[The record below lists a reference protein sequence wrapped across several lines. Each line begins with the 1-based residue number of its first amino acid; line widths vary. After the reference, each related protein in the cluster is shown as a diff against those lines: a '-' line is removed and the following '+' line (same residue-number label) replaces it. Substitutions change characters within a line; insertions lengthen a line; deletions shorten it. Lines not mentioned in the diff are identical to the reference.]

1 MESKLKGCK
10 VAIIGGGNMGRAI
23 IEGLRKQAHDAND
36 ILLIETDD
44 AKRRDL
50 EKSYSIVVRSCVDPV
65 IENYDV
71 IIVAV
76 KPQNIRS
83 VFADINP
90 YIGGKHLI
98 ISVAAGI
105 TLKFME
111 RYITGTSQLVRTM
124 PNIAARVGKSVC
136 AMCYNAA
143 LSNEKRLCAKQIM
156 ESIGTV
162 VELDE
167 KHLDTITGLSGSG
180 PAFVFLMVEAL
191 TDSGVLM
198 GLDRETALHLALDTV
213 YGSACF
219 LREYS
224 IHPAIAKEMVTSPGG
239 TAIEGLLALE
249 EGGFKALIMNAV
261 RAATQKASLLGRK
274 NDD

>member
-1 MESKLKGCK
+1 MESKLKGLK
-10 VAIIGGGNMGRAI
+10 VAVIGGGNMGRAI
-23 IEGLRKQAHDAND
+23 IEGLRKKAHEAKD

-44 AKRRDL
+44 VKKKEIEKVFNIAVKRR
-50 EKSYSIVVRSCVDPV
+50 VDPA
-65 IENYDV
+65 IEHYDA
-71 IIVAV
+71 ILVAV

-83 VFADINP
+83 VFSDINP
-90 YIGGKHLI
+90 YISGKHLV

-111 RYITGTSQLVRTM
+111 RYITKTYQLVRTM

-136 AMCYNAA
+136 AMCYNEA
-143 LSNEKRLCAKQIM
+143 LSEEKRRLARHIM

-162 VELDE
+162 VELEE

-198 GLDRETALHLALDTV
+198 GLSRDTALQLALDTV

-219 LREYS
+219 LREYAV
-224 IHPAIAKEMVTSPGG
+224 HPAIAKEMVTSPGG
-239 TAIEGLLALE
+239 TAIEGLLTLE
-249 EGGFKALIMNAV
+249 EGGFKALVMNAV
-261 RAATQKASLLGRK
+261 RAATEKASLLGRK
-274 NDD
+274 NDE